1 MGALPCDLEPAD
13 DLIAFP
19 VALMVF
25 DLQRSAS
32 VSRDPGTPKL
42 LLGVRILVV
51 EGDADARD
59 LLDAVFA
66 YCGALVT
73 HAASAREAISQTRAR
88 PPDVIVCDLALPGED
103 GYRLIRELRGLDG
116 ATGAVPAVALSA
128 GREHTSERT
137 LAAGFDAYMRK
148 PIDPW
153 DLCGIIA
160 GLARK
165 A

>member
-1 MGALPCDLEPAD
+1 
-13 DLIAFP
+13 
-19 VALMVF
+19 MVF
-25 DLQRSAS
+25 DLQRPAS

-42 LLGVRILVV
+42 LLGVRVLVV
-51 EGDADARD
+51 EGEADARD

-66 YCGALVT
+66 YCGALVSC
-73 HAASAREAISQTRAR
+73 ASSAREAISQARAL

-103 GYRLIRELRGLDG
+103 GYWLIRELRGLDG

-128 GREHTSERT
+128 GREHVSERT
-137 LAAGFDAYMRK
+137 LAAGFNAFMRK

-153 DLCGIIA
+153 ELCGIIA